1 MYINKIETTLNV
13 FDENGDGEI
22 QFNEFKKV
30 FDDIERDR
38 LKQDDTIP
46 KSIKPIFFRVVSK

>member
-1 MYINKIETTLNV
+1 MNKIETTLNV

-22 QFNEFKKV
+22 QYNEFKKV

-38 LKQDDTIP
+38 LKQEDSSP
-46 KSIKPIFFRVVSK
+46 MSIKPIFFQIVSK